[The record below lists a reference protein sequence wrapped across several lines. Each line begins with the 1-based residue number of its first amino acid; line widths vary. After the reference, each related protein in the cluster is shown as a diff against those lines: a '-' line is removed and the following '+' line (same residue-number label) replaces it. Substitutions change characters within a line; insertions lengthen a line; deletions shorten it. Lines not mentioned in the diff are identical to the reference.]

1 MAQEVDALYRG
12 IKELVTLAEGPAE
25 GGVRGSGLD
34 LAAVAEGQA
43 IAVLDGRILETG
55 PDAEMAKK
63 YETST
68 HVDLEGYVVV
78 PGLVDCHTHPAFG
91 ETRESEFLMRCRGA
105 DYVQIAQ
112 AGGGILSSVRSL
124 REIPEEELVSKIFE
138 RYLGFLSLGTTTIE
152 AKSGY
157 GLSLESELKSLRA
170 LKKAADLLPID
181 VSTTFL
187 GAHEVAPE
195 YRDDPAAYTDLLIQ
209 EMLPAVRELAES
221 CDAFVEAHVFDLVR
235 GRKILQ
241 AAKDLG
247 YRLRVHVD
255 EIEPLGGTEMAVSLG
270 AASVDHLIQIS
281 DAGMDQL
288 ASSGTTA
295 VLLPGTSFF
304 LRKPFAPGRRLVEA
318 GALVA
323 LSTDFNPGSC
333 YTQSLPMIATLARL
347 NYGFSPQECLNAM
360 TRNAAASLGLSKDR
374 GTLHPGKKADF
385 VVLDL
390 PSFEAFGY
398 SFGGNPV
405 LLTVKDG
412 RPVTVNSSNVPEDL
426 AQQFGIVGPG

>member
-12 IKELVTLAEGPAE
+12 IKELVTLADGPAE
-25 GGVRGSGLD
+25 GGVRGAGLGQ
-34 LAAVAEGQA
+34 AAVEEGAA
-43 IAVLDGRILETG
+43 IAVLDGRVLETG
-55 PDAEMAKK
+55 PDAEISKK
-63 YETST
+63 YESST

-78 PGLVDCHTHPAFG
+78 PGFVDCHTHPAFG
-91 ETRESEFLMRCRGA
+91 DTREKEFLMRCRGA
-105 DYVQIAQ
+105 DYVEIAQ

-124 REIPEEELVSKIFE
+124 RETSEEDLVSKIFE

-170 LKKAADLLPID
+170 LRRAAEILPID

-195 YRDDPAAYTDLLIQ
+195 YREDPDSYVDLLIQ
-209 EMLPAVRELAES
+209 EMLPAARELADS
-221 CDAFVEAHVFDLVR
+221 CDAFVEAHVFDLTR
-235 GRKILQ
+235 GRKLLQ
-241 AAKDLG
+241 AAKDMG

-270 AASVDHLIQIS
+270 AASVDHVIQIS
-281 DAGMDQL
+281 DEGIEKVA
-288 ASSGTTA
+288 ASGTTA

-304 LRKPFAPGRRLVEA
+304 LRKPYAPGRRLVEA

-333 YTQSLPMIATLARL
+333 YTQSLPMIATVARL

-360 TRNAAASLGLSKDR
+360 TRNAAASLGMSKDR
-374 GTLHPGKKADF
+374 GTLHPGKRADF
-385 VVLDL
+385 TVLDL

-426 AQQFGIVGPG
+426 AEQFGFGAPS